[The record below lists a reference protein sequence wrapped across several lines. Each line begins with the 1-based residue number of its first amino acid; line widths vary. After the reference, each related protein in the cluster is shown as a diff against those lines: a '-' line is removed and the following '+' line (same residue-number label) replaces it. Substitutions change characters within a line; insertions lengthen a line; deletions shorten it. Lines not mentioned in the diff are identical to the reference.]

1 MDVITFDLRENLE
14 EMRKVLA
21 IRSHSKGLEL
31 QLRVHHRVP
40 ALLVGDPANS

>member
-1 MDVITFDLRENLE
+1 MAVTTFDLRENLK

-31 QLRVHHRVP
+31 QRVHHRVP
-40 ALLVGDPANS
+40 TLLVGDPA